1 MLVPGDRTR
10 GRALVENGRR
20 AMKLIAASTLFL
32 IVAGSLEGMVSPIPN
47 WPLWGKLA
55 VSAATLALMAA
66 YLTGG
71 THWRRRAPADSVA
84 PRGPESKPLLSL
96 TDATLG

>member
-1 MLVPGDRTR
+1 
-10 GRALVENGRR
+10 
-20 AMKLIAASTLFL
+20 MKLIAASTLFL